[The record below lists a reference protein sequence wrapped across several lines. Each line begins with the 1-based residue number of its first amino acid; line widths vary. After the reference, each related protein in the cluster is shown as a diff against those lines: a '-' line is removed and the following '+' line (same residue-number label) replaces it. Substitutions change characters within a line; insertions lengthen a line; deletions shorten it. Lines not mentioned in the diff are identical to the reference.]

1 MPLAVDSGMRFLRLD
16 FDDGHGSVDLH
27 PFLTVVA
34 GLDADSRHRVLDA
47 LSRLASGQ
55 PGAVGGLVEDGGLLL
70 EVAAEPIT
78 VDPDHSAD
86 HILDFDQPVA
96 SVETQAALS
105 AALDQAHR
113 RAQIDAVR
121 VEEAR
126 NELRPGIAAALREL
140 ELELRRANVS
150 DPSTDPLLLEVEAT
164 LDALRSVPS
173 VVETTDPEIDELRRA
188 WFDFEQR
195 YSEVVDHLAGLE
207 RLERE
212 AETNLDD
219 ARAEL
224 ARAEAEA
231 EPLLLGVDDE
241 ARLEELA
248 NRPAASG
255 ILSFRAKPP
264 RTPEEDA
271 ELADLLDKIDQP
283 TYSAYVMYRLRPTP
297 RGDAAARLDSARSRV
312 MLATEEAAAIRRDLA
327 SDPVRHE
334 IGEIR
339 RDVDA
344 MARRLMGPV
353 LPADLGASISQLV
366 IAVENPDYAVAVAA
380 AREVMFSNK
389 IEVPT
394 EIGVDLFADWLESWV
409 RQRRAELTGWA
420 LEPEELAAL
429 QAEVD
434 RTRQV
439 LHRHE
444 AALLRIDRLEES
456 AAASLLDFR
465 HCEAELDASRRGP
478 VNGLADA
485 LVRLRARLDASRHDT
500 VVTPLVITSQFDHL
514 ADVEIRDLL
523 DVLIDTASSRQV
535 VLVSDHP
542 VARAWTSDAGLS
554 RAILSRVSTTN

>member
-1 MPLAVDSGMRFLRLD
+1 MRFLRLD
-16 FDDGHGSVDLH
+16 FDNGRGSVDLH

-34 GLDADSRHRVLDA
+34 GLEGGARARVLDA
-47 LSRLASGQ
+47 LGRLGSGE

-70 EVAAEPIT
+70 EVTAEPVTI
-78 VDPDHSAD
+78 DPDHDAD

-96 SVETQAALS
+96 SSEIQTALS

-140 ELELRRANVS
+140 ELELGRATVS
-150 DPSTDPLLLEVEAT
+150 DPSTDPLLLEVETA
-164 LDALRSVPS
+164 LDDLRSVPS
-173 VVETTDPEIDELRRA
+173 VIAATDPEIDELRRA
-188 WFDFEQR
+188 WDEFEQR

-212 AETNLDD
+212 AETGVEE

-231 EPLLLGVDDE
+231 EPLLLDAEDE

-248 NRPAASG
+248 NRPEASG

-264 RTPEEDA
+264 RTPEEEA
-271 ELADLLDKIDQP
+271 ELAELLEKIDQP

-297 RGDAAARLDSARSRV
+297 RGDVAARLDSARSRV
-312 MLATEEAAAIRRDLA
+312 MMATEEAAAISRELA
-327 SDPVRHE
+327 ADPVRHE

-339 RDVDA
+339 REVDA
-344 MARRLMGPV
+344 RARRLMGPV
-353 LPADLGASISQLV
+353 LPADLGASIAQLV
-366 IAVENPDYAVAVAA
+366 ITVENPDYADAVAA
-380 AREVMFSNK
+380 AREVMRSNK
-389 IEVPT
+389 IDVPT
-394 EIGVDLFADWLESWV
+394 EIGTDLFADWMESWA

-444 AALLRIDRLEES
+444 AALLRIDRLEET

-465 HCEAELDASRRGP
+465 RCEAELDASRRGP

-485 LVRLRARLDASRHDT
+485 LIRLRARLDAARHDT

-554 RAILSRVSTTN
+554 RAILSKVSTTN